1 MENSINE
8 IPKANRTHQQPKTT
22 TNKVINPS
30 FTRITAHTGINMK
43 PDTILVLDFGGQ
55 YSHLIARRTR
65 ENSVYSE
72 IVSPDVTPTEI
83 EEWQKQVNVKGLIL
97 SGGPQSVFEPNTPQI
112 NPNILNLNLP
122 ILGLCYGHQLIAH
135 ITGGRVKLADKK
147 EFGIAYATIDKPI
160 GVLEG
165 LKKREKVWMS
175 HSDTVYNLPNE
186 YETLAHTENCP
197 IAAFH
202 HKNQPIYG
210 LQWHPEVIHTENG
223 GKMLKNF
230 LFQVCRCRPNW
241 TMEDFIEKAVEE
253 TRKTVTE
260 RRVIVALSGGI
271 DSSTATA
278 IAAKAIGKNLTAVFV
293 DHGFMRKKEPEFVEN
308 TFKQFHMNFIAV
320 DARQR
325 FLKRLQGIIDP
336 EQKRKIIGEEF
347 VRVFEEEA
355 KKVGA
360 ECLLQGTIYPDR
372 IESGFRKFSDKIK
385 THHNVAGLP
394 TKMGFKAVVEPLRNL
409 YKDEVR
415 KVAKKLGLP
424 DIIVRR
430 QPFPG
435 PGLAVRIVGEVTEN
449 KLNILRDADKIVT
462 DEIESAGL
470 KDGLWQYFAVLTDT
484 KSTGVKGDA
493 RAYGYMIAVRIVE
506 SREAM
511 TASFAQIPYTILE
524 KISSRITNEIPEV
537 TRVVYDITHKPPATI
552 EWE

>member
-147 EFGIAYATIDKPI
+147 EFGIAYATINKPI

-186 YETLAHTENCP
+186 YEILAHTENCP

-202 HKNQPIYG
+202 HKNRPIYG

-223 GKMLKNF
+223 DRMLKNF
-230 LFQVCRCRPNW
+230 LFQVCRCQPNW
-241 TMEDFIEKAVEE
+241 TMEDFIGNAVDE
-253 TRKTVTE
+253 TKKIVDKRK
-260 RRVIVALSGGI
+260 VIVALSGGI

-278 IAAKAIGKNLTAVFV
+278 LAAKAIGKNLTAVFV
-293 DHGFMRKKEPEFVEN
+293 DHGFMRKNEPEFVKN
-308 TFKQFHMNFIAV
+308 TFKQFDMNFIAV

-325 FLKRLQGIIDP
+325 FLKRLQDTTDP

-360 ECLLQGTIYPDR
+360 DFLLQGTIYSDR

-394 TKMGFKAVVEPLRNL
+394 TMMEFKAVVEPLRDL

-415 KVAKKLGLP
+415 KVAKRLGLP

-449 KLNILRDADKIVT
+449 KLGILRDADMIVT
-462 DEIESAGL
+462 DEIEGAGL
-470 KDGLWQYFAVLTDT
+470 KERLWQYFAVLVDT

-493 RAYGYMIAVRIVE
+493 RAYGYMVAVRIVE